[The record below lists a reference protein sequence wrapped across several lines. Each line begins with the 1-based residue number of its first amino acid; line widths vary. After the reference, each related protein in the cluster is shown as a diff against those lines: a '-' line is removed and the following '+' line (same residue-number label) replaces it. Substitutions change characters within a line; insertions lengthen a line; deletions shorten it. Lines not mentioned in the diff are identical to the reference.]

1 MTGALR
7 RTPLYVAHR
16 AAGARLVPFAGWE
29 MPVQYAGVMEEH
41 IAVRGRAGLFDVSH
55 MGEIRVEGPGALD
68 VVQRVITNDA
78 SRLSV
83 GRGLYTPMCLSTGG
97 IVDDV
102 TVFRVG
108 EDAYLFIVNA
118 ARRERDVAW
127 IAEHAPAG
135 RVVVRDISDETALL
149 ALQGPRAGA
158 ILTRLADADVAA
170 LPPFHAR
177 DGVLVAGVAVW
188 VSRTGYTGEDGF
200 ELAMP
205 WDEAPLVWHALLEA
219 GRREG
224 LVPAGLGARDTL
236 RLEAA
241 FMLYGNDIDE
251 TTTPLEAPLAWT
263 VKFDKG
269 AFIGREALLRQRVEG
284 VTRRL
289 VGFEVTARAIARPHH
304 AIWAD
309 GERIGTVTSGT
320 FAPSLQRAIGLGYV
334 PVAYAAV
341 GTALRIEI
349 RGEQVPAQVVR
360 LPFYRRAQR

>member
-7 RTPLYVAHR
+7 RTPLYGAHR
-16 AAGARLVPFAGWE
+16 AAGARLIPFAGWE
-29 MPVQYAGVMEEH
+29 MPVQYAGITEEH
-41 IAVRGRAGLFDVSH
+41 IAVRERAGLFDVSH

-83 GRGLYTPMCLSTGG
+83 GRGLYTPMCLPSGG

-108 EDAYLFIVNA
+108 EEAYLFIVNA

-127 IAEHAPAG
+127 IAEHIPVG
-135 RVVVRDISDETALL
+135 RAVVRDVSDETALL
-149 ALQGPRAGA
+149 ALQGPRAVA

-200 ELAMP
+200 ELAVP

-219 GRREG
+219 GGRQG
-224 LVPAGLGARDTL
+224 LIPAGLGARDTL
-236 RLEAA
+236 RLEAG
-241 FMLYGNDIDE
+241 FMLYGHDIDE

-269 AFIGREALLRQRVEG
+269 AFTGREALLRQRAEG

-289 VGFEVTARAIARPHH
+289 VGFEVMGRAIARQHH
-304 AIWAD
+304 AIWSD
-309 GERIGTVTSGT
+309 GEPIGHVTSGT
-320 FAPSLQRAIGLGYV
+320 FAPSLQRSIGLGYV
-334 PVAYAAV
+334 PATYATV
-341 GTALRIEI
+341 GTTLRIEI
-349 RGEQVPAQVVR
+349 RGARVPAPVVR
-360 LPFYRRAQR
+360 LPFYRRAKS